1 MEWQLAILL
10 ALVSLVIIGFIY
22 FDAKRRSRIRKERV
36 ERELYQ
42 ERLEKSR
49 DASGFDDDGIGKV
62 RLVGDDNGDDELE
75 STSESPQQQASA
87 SEQDDSPDLATKEP
101 AETFSEVYS
110 EDQSEELKQEQSKS
124 TEAAPDEVADKQAEK
139 IKPELETKEPV
150 EPTISESDIP
160 VLDDALFEFT
170 KESLRKEQTKKA
182 SNQQSPDKK
191 EPTVGKPQQTS
202 LFDEPDSEEEE
213 PAVDGEP
220 ELIFSL
226 FVVAEQEK
234 PFKGPELV
242 QTLVEQGMRHG
253 DMDIFHRHAQSNGRG
268 AVQFS
273 LANAFEPGIF
283 ELKKVDDLETR
294 GLALFMALP
303 GPQKPMKAYDLMVKT
318 ARAITQEL
326 GGFVLD
332 ASKSNFSKQIESH
345 HREQIVEFERKQ
357 LLHK

>member
-22 FDAKRRSRIRKERV
+22 FDAKRRSRVRKERV

-49 DASGFDDDGIGKV
+49 DKTGFDDDGIGQV
-62 RLVGDDNGDDELE
+62 RVVGDEEEPNDSISSEPLPEHDPMPSEPKFE
-75 STSESPQQQASA
+75 SAEPTRAESA
-87 SEQDDSPDLATKEP
+87 
-101 AETFSEVYS
+101 
-110 EDQSEELKQEQSKS
+110 QE
-124 TEAAPDEVADKQAEK
+124 AVARE
-139 IKPELETKEPV
+139 ETKVESRAEPEVTQTQEATEHV
-150 EPTISESDIP
+150 EPTISENDIP

-170 KESLRKEQTKKA
+170 KESLKKDQTKLEEA
-182 SNQQSPDKK
+182 KK
-191 EPTVGKPQQTS
+191 EPTVEQPQQTS
-202 LFDEPDSEEEE
+202 LFDEPEEE
-213 PAVDGEP
+213 PTIEAEP

-226 FVVAEQEK
+226 FVVAGQDT

-242 QTLVEQGMRHG
+242 QSLVEQGMRHG
-253 DMDIFHRHAQSNGRG
+253 EMDIFHRHAQANGRG

-283 ELKKVDDLETR
+283 DLKKVDDLETR
-294 GLALFMALP
+294 GLALFMTLP

-318 ARAITQEL
+318 AKGITKEL
-326 GGFVLD
+326 GGYVLD
-332 ASKSNFSKQIESH
+332 ATKSNFSKQIESH

-357 LLHK
+357 LLQK

>member
-10 ALVSLVIIGFIY
+10 ALVSLIIIGFIY
-22 FDAKRRSRIRKERV
+22 FDAKRRSKVRKERV

-49 DASGFDDDGIGKV
+49 DNSGFDDDGVGQV
-62 RLVGDDNGDDELE
+62 RTVSGSAASQAEASPAPAVSEPQLDVPVEESLE
-75 STSESPQQQASA
+75 EAVVAEAEAPPKPEPVKEKATHTNEDSKSQQAA
-87 SEQDDSPDLATKEP
+87 EP
-101 AETFSEVYS
+101 
-110 EDQSEELKQEQSKS
+110 
-124 TEAAPDEVADKQAEK
+124 
-139 IKPELETKEPV
+139 I
-150 EPTISESDIP
+150 EPTISENDIP

-170 KESLRKEQTKKA
+170 KESLRKEQPAKETKK
-182 SNQQSPDKK
+182 K
-191 EPTVGKPQQTS
+191 ELSVEQPQQTS
-202 LFDEPDSEEEE
+202 LFDEPEKEE
-213 PAVDGEP
+213 PSVEVEP

-253 DMDIFHRHAQSNGRG
+253 EMDIFHRHAQANGRG

-283 ELKKVDDLETR
+283 ELKKVDELETR

-303 GPQKPMKAYDLMVKT
+303 GPQKPMKAYELMVKT
-318 ARAITQEL
+318 ARGIVQEL
-326 GGFVLD
+326 GGYVLD
-332 ASKSNFSKQIESH
+332 ATKSNFSKQIESH
-345 HREQIVEFERKQ
+345 HKEQIIEFERKQ
-357 LLHK
+357 LLNK